1 LARYPIKVG
10 QGTSV
15 VGTPSRRRT
24 GTLVTRGFGRG
35 QNIVMQGY
43 SLMSFVK
50 EALTRFITLGQSGAK
65 RALQE
70 MQDVIVWAKLL
81 RVNDEAP
88 KKNIQGQIRVS
99 ISKSATDLVVKVVGA
114 AKVKARSAWED
125 LKITVKR
132 IK

>member
-1 LARYPIKVG
+1 M
-10 QGTSV
+10 
-15 VGTPSRRRT
+15 
-24 GTLVTRGFGRG
+24 
-35 QNIVMQGY
+35 MQGY

-99 ISKSATDLVVKVVGA
+99 ISKSATNLVVKVVGA